1 MAGLD
6 MALNALRLP
15 CEPVVSKGRQTGV
28 GELSA
33 LSEERV
39 PVACQLPSAASSF
52 AFAQSP
58 PSIFQSSQ
66 DPNGPHLIAALALGK
81 KMGGCAAFLPP
92 SLCRSHATP
101 GELLFPVQMTWEWN
115 DGTFSCSNV

>member
-33 LSEERV
+33 LSEEGV
-39 PVACQLPSAASSF
+39 PVACQLPS
-52 AFAQSP
+52 
-58 PSIFQSSQ
+58 
-66 DPNGPHLIAALALGK
+66 ALGK

-115 DGTFSCSNV
+115 DGTFSCSNVK